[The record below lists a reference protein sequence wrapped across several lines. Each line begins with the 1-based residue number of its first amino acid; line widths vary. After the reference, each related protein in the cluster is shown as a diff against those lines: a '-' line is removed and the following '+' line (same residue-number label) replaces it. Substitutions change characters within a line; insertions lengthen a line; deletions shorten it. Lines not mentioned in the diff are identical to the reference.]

1 MLKYRGFWAGSRENR
16 ETTCKKVDFSNFA
29 ENNYNFLWNSKVR
42 KAMCQNTQR
51 LNVFYR
57 GSGAGS
63 RENRET
69 TCKKLDFSNFAV
81 DNHDVLWN
89 SEVRKAM
96 RKNI

>member
-51 LNVFYR
+51 LNVFIE
-57 GSGAGS
+57 GPGPADGK
-63 RENRET
+63 T
-69 TCKKLDFSNFAV
+69 GKLPAKK
-81 DNHDVLWN
+81 
-89 SEVRKAM
+89 
-96 RKNI
+96 